1 LVPGQFNKVGDM
13 SCVKMESRILAYMDG
28 RLKESERAEMEKHLA
43 ACGVCRVRANEFRS
57 VSDLLGELPMVEPT
71 PAFDVRVRARVAAEP
86 VKQGRWAWMRPSPRI
101 ALAASMLLLAML
113 WIGYRKEAVAPL
125 PISSEEASA
134 GLMQDISVMEDHDTL
149 ANFEP
154 LKELPPPVEVTADS
168 ADDNDQQM

>member
-1 LVPGQFNKVGDM
+1 M
-13 SCVKMESRILAYMDG
+13 SCVKMESRILAHMDG
-28 RLKESERAEMEKHLA
+28 RLKDSEQAEMEKHLA
-43 ACGVCRVRANEFRS
+43 ACPVCRVRANEFRS

-86 VKQGRWAWMRPSPRI
+86 VKLGWWAWMRPSPRI
-101 ALAASMLLLAML
+101 AFAASMLLLATL

-125 PISSEEASA
+125 PISPEEASA

-154 LKELPPPVEVTADS
+154 LKELPPPVDVTADS

>member
-1 LVPGQFNKVGDM
+1 M

-28 RLKESERAEMEKHLA
+28 RLKDSERAEMEKHLA
-43 ACGVCRVRANEFRS
+43 ACPVCRVRANEFRS
-57 VSDLLGELPMVEPT
+57 VNDLLGELPMVEPT
-71 PAFDVRVRARVAAEP
+71 PAFDVRVRARMAAEP
-86 VKQGRWAWMRPSPRI
+86 VKQGWWAWMRPSPRI
-101 ALAASMLLLAML
+101 AFAASMLLLAML

-125 PISSEEASA
+125 PISPEEAST

-154 LKELPPPVEVTADS
+154 LKELPPPVDVTADS

>member
-28 RLKESERAEMEKHLA
+28 RLKDSERAEMEKHLA
-43 ACGVCRVRANEFRS
+43 ACPMCRVRANEFRS

-86 VKQGRWAWMRPSPRI
+86 VKQGWWAWMRPSPRI
-101 ALAASMLLLAML
+101 AFAASMLLLATL
-113 WIGYRKEAVAPL
+113 WIGYRKEAPAPL
-125 PISSEEASA
+125 PISPDEASA